1 MIFEVPWS
9 GCWWRGQPWWRGV
22 VRFDKFALC
31 DTFINFKV
39 SCRVGRTCS
48 LLIPSLITTQDTVL
62 IIITILVIIHV
73 QYVVI
78 TISTI
83 GLISCQLVI
92 TPGVFNS

>member
-9 GCWWRGQPWWRGV
+9 GCLWRGQLWWREV
-22 VRFDKFALC
+22 VRFNKVALC
-31 DTFINFKV
+31 DTNINH
-39 SCRVGRTCS
+39 RVGRTCS
-48 LLIPSLITTQDTVL
+48 LLIPSHITTQDTVL

-92 TPGVFNS
+92 TPGVINS